1 MRFSL
6 EPIQRIKKIL
16 TERINIKRMMTF
28 PRQSFFQQLSRP
40 RIIYQAALLICTFMC
55 SALKTKWV
63 INCLTKSW
71 ETHQL
76 SRGSS
81 EWWTG
86 WWGRPSRLCVAEWT
100 SVPPKSGICFLCAFS
115 FFKIKPQDCTQ
126 QGLMVLPVPRSL
138 DSPVAG
144 IRRRQN
150 FHTRRLVSG
159 FGLS

>member
-16 TERINIKRMMTF
+16 PERINIKRMMTF

-40 RIIYQAALLICTFMC
+40 GIRYQAALLICTFMC

-81 EWWTG
+81 EW
-86 WWGRPSRLCVAEWT
+86 
-100 SVPPKSGICFLCAFS
+100 
-115 FFKIKPQDCTQ
+115 
-126 QGLMVLPVPRSL
+126 
-138 DSPVAG
+138 
-144 IRRRQN
+144 
-150 FHTRRLVSG
+150 
-159 FGLS
+159 